1 MKQFLFII
9 SICISSIVCSCLD
22 ENQTSVPD
30 KETNGKC
37 SVTFSLSKD
46 DSSDFNVST
55 RSTGTVITDDYTVKF
70 YLFERDIPSNEYRLV
85 RKKDVTTPVF
95 SLDDLTEDA
104 EYKYV
109 FVAIHNPSVDPNTSK
124 VLDAIDF
131 SSGANGDYNNYDYS
145 ITLPQKAAYIKNELS
160 SDLDEQKGSLLEN
173 CFISFIDNTSLP
185 TYGNDDTDD
194 TDEVITIDT
203 ELEIFGTGAYFIPGS
218 YSATIGVV
226 MERQIGVVE
235 FQYSDAQAGDV
246 LTCSFSS
253 DYYRLY
259 LSQMVKDKSNPNYTS
274 ENNAVFST
282 PIADYNYTEY
292 STGDYYSALRV
303 FKSTYLLPLTFKR
316 TKTLGS
322 NENSVKFYV
331 PYTTAEAVGTH
342 IGDDKYKANYI
353 RTGLMGA
360 NINSTTDYTTGYI
373 TLQVNRGGTISTF
386 KTDAP
391 TAFPI
396 YRNGK
401 TIFTASNA
409 GGLTINFGSGGTG
422 GNDGGI
428 HLPDDDIWNGDTN

>member
-9 SICISSIVCSCLD
+9 SVCISSIVCSCSD
-22 ENQTSVPD
+22 ENLTSAPD
-30 KETNGKC
+30 KESNGKC

-85 RKKDVTTPVF
+85 RKNDVTTPVF

-109 FVAIHNPSVDPNTSK
+109 FVAIHNPGVDPNTSK

-131 SSGANGDYNNYDYS
+131 SSGTNGDYNEGDYS

-160 SDLDEQKGSLLEN
+160 SDPDEQKGSLLEN
-173 CFISFIDNTSLP
+173 CFISFIDYTSLP
-185 TYGNDDTDD
+185 TYDGDD
-194 TDEVITIDT
+194 TDEVITIDK

-235 FQYSDAQAGDV
+235 FQYSEAQAGDV

-259 LSQMVKDKSNPNYTS
+259 LSQMVKDKSNPNYTL
-274 ENNAVFST
+274 ENKVVFST
-282 PIADYNYTEY
+282 PISDIESNEY

-303 FKSTYLLPLTFKR
+303 FKSTYIFPLKFER
-316 TKTLGS
+316 TKTLS
-322 NENSVKFYV
+322 DNENSVRFYV
-331 PYTTAEAVGTH
+331 PYTTSEAVGTH
-342 IGDDKYKANYI
+342 IEDDKYKANYI
-353 RTGLMGA
+353 RTGLGGN
-360 NINSTTDYTTGYI
+360 NIGSHENHTTGYV
-373 TLQVNRGGTISTF
+373 TLQVKRAGTTSTF
-386 KTDAP
+386 KTDVP

-401 TIFTASNA
+401 TIFTASDA
-409 GGLTINFGSGGTG
+409 GGLTINFGSEGTG

>member
-9 SICISSIVCSCLD
+9 SVCISSIVCSCSD
-22 ENQTSVPD
+22 ENLTSVPD

-46 DSSDFNVST
+46 DNSDFNVST
-55 RSTGTVITDDYTVKF
+55 RSTGTVITDDYTVRF
-70 YLFERDIPSNEYRLV
+70 YLFERNKINSEYRLV
-85 RKKDVTTPVF
+85 RKQDVTTPVF

-109 FVAIHNPSVDPNTSK
+109 FVAIYNPGVDQSISK

-131 SSGANGDYNNYDYS
+131 SSGANADYNNSEYW
-145 ITLPQKAAYIKNELS
+145 INLPTKEAYIKNENA
-160 SDLDEQKGSLLEN
+160 SDPDEQKGSLLEN
-173 CFISFIDNTSLP
+173 CFISFIDYTSFP
-185 TYGNDDTDD
+185 TYGGDGDDQ
-194 TDEVITIDT
+194 EEIITIDK

-235 FQYSDAQAGDV
+235 FQYSDAQAGDE

-282 PIADYNYTEY
+282 PIADYDYNEY

-303 FKSTYLLPLTFKR
+303 FKSTYIFPLTFKR
-316 TKTLGS
+316 TKILSG

-331 PYTTAEAVGTH
+331 PYTTAEPVGTH
-342 IGDDKYKANYI
+342 IEDDKYKANHI
-353 RTGLMGA
+353 RTGLVGA
-360 NINSTTDYTTGYI
+360 NISSGGNYTTGYV
-373 TLQVNRGGTISTF
+373 TLQVKRGGTTSTF

-401 TIFTASNA
+401 TIFTASNT
-409 GGLTINFGSGGTG
+409 GGLTINFGSEGGG
-422 GNDGGI
+422 GNNGGI
-428 HLPDDDIWNGDTN
+428 HLPDDDLWNGDTN